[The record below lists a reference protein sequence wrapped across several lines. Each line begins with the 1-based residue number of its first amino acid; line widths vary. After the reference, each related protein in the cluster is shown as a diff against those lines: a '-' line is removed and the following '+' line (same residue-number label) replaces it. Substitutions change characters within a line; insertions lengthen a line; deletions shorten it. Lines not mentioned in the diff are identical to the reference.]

1 MTLLYILLATGVI
14 SLFSLVG
21 ILFLSAKKKFVER
34 IIVLLISLA
43 AGTMMGGTFLHLL
56 PEASEFMEGSQLF
69 LLVLL
74 SFILFYLIERFLYW
88 RHCHHDD
95 CKVHSKGVG
104 YLNLIGDGIHNFI
117 DGMVVASAFM
127 ADFRLGLVTTL
138 AISMHEI
145 PQEIGDFGVLLRA
158 GFTKKKALLLN
169 LASALAAVLGA
180 LVSYFSSHQ
189 VENLTT
195 YMLPIAAGGF
205 LYISASDLLPEIR
218 KEENMKKAIVSL
230 IVFLFGVWLMYLM
243 TLFE

>member
-1 MTLLYILLATGVI
+1 MTLIYILLATALI

-43 AGTMMGGTFLHLL
+43 AGTMMGGTFLHIL
-56 PEASEFMEGSQLF
+56 PEATESLEPTALF
-69 LLVLL
+69 TMVLL
-74 SFILFYLIERFLYW
+74 SFILFYLIERVLHW

-95 CKVHSKGVG
+95 CKVHTKSVG

-127 ADFRLGLVTTL
+127 ADFRLGMVTTL
-138 AISMHEI
+138 AIAMHEI

-169 LASALAAVLGA
+169 LVSALAAVIGA
-180 LVSYFSSHQ
+180 LVSYFASHQ
-189 VENLTT
+189 VEGLTT

-218 KEENMKKAIVSL
+218 KEENMKKAIVSF

-243 TLFE
+243 TFFE

>member
-56 PEASEFMEGSQLF
+56 PEASEFMEGTQLF
-69 LLVLL
+69 MMVLL
-74 SFILFYLIERFLYW
+74 SFILFYLIERVLHW

-95 CKVHSKGVG
+95 CKVHSKSVG

-180 LVSYFSSHQ
+180 FVSYFASHQ
-189 VENLTT
+189 VENLTA

-218 KEENMKKAIVSL
+218 KEENMKKAIVSFV
-230 IVFLFGVWLMYLM
+230 VFLFGVWLMYLM